1 MKKYILITLKLIAV
15 VIMLQTLLFKF
26 SAADQSVELFSKLAG
41 EYEAYLRIGT
51 GIIELIASIL
61 LFRPKTIWL
70 GAFLTLGVMTG
81 AIIGHITIIGINH
94 NNDNGL
100 LFGAAVY
107 IFLVAGYLLFKERN
121 QIPFLRKQQ
130 E

>member
-1 MKKYILITLKLIAV
+1 MKKHILITLKLIAV

-121 QIPFLRKQQ
+121 QIPFLRKQ
-130 E
+130 EE

>member
-1 MKKYILITLKLIAV
+1 MKKHILITLKLIAV

>member
-1 MKKYILITLKLIAV
+1 MKKHILIILKLIAV
-15 VIMLQTLLFKF
+15 VIILQTLFFKF
-26 SAADQSVELFSKLAG
+26 SAADQSVKLFSKLVG

-51 GIIELIASIL
+51 GIIELVASIL

-70 GAFLTLGVMTG
+70 GAFLTLGVVTG
-81 AIIGHITIIGINH
+81 AIIGHITTIGINH

-107 IFLVAGYLLFKERN
+107 IFLVTGYLLYKESN
-121 QIPFLRKQQ
+121 QIPFLRKLKA
-130 E
+130 

>member
-26 SAADQSVELFSKLAG
+26 SAADQSVELFSKLVG
-41 EYEAYLRIGT
+41 EHEAYLRIGT

-70 GAFLTLGVMTG
+70 
-81 AIIGHITIIGINH
+81 
-94 NNDNGL
+94 
-100 LFGAAVY
+100 
-107 IFLVAGYLLFKERN
+107 LV
-121 QIPFLRKQQ
+121 
-130 E
+130 

>member
-1 MKKYILITLKLIAV
+1 MKKHILITLKLIAV

-94 NNDNGL
+94 NNDYGL

-107 IFLVAGYLLFKERN
+107 IFLIAGYLLFKERN
-121 QIPFLRKQQ
+121 QIPFLRKQ
-130 E
+130 EE

>member
-1 MKKYILITLKLIAV
+1 MKKYFLITLKLIAV

-26 SAADQSVELFSKLAG
+26 SAADQSVELFSKLVG
-41 EYEAYLRIGT
+41 KHEAYLRIGT

-94 NNDNGL
+94 NNDHGL

-107 IFLVAGYLLFKERN
+107 IFLIAGYLLFKERDK
-121 QIPFLRKQQ
+121 IPFLRKQK

>member
-1 MKKYILITLKLIAV
+1 MKKHILITLKLIAV

-121 QIPFLRKQQ
+121 QIPFLRKQKA
-130 E
+130 